1 MEFTRSEFA
10 ASLEKARARFAEL
23 VKVNDIAV
31 GSIGAV
37 RSFQD
42 GASGL
47 LAIKT
52 YDVSRTTHRL
62 TNQRAQAEV
71 KVAQQLQHPLAPDYQ
86 ACVQTTDGMLHLI
99 MRTQPGYE
107 NLFELVHRAHGLDE
121 ALVQHI
127 VAQLVCLLHHLHARL
142 HLVYVDL
149 KPENILLQPDGRTIM
164 LVDYDLCRYLVD
176 PQQQVFPAGPPRL
189 PALTPPPT
197 PLPSSALGPA
207 ASQPCPAMPAQ
218 GHSGTATRT
227 LSSQGL
233 AQAVERAEEQAKG
246 GEKGAQ
252 GAIAAVHESPGLAP
266 AVASQHQPPHHHHH
280 HQAGGG
286 QQGGHSHSHAP
297 SQPLEHHVPCHS
309 SIQQQPVAVGLAALC
324 LQPAPDTSHSPCWLA
339 SGAGPA
345 EVAGLA
351 LKAAHGSGSAAQQ
364 GQQGLGPGQVLGQGQ
379 EKQGP
384 VGQGQALPHSN
395 GCLAQPLTANGGS
408 MHAPVPSGVAAQHQH
423 NGHVTHSNGA
433 APSNSTAA
441 SEGTPSSNGTAA
453 SNGIPSQPCQER
465 PRPTPAAA
473 GAAAEESTGVG
484 DQGHECSQA
493 CGTLSNSNMTAG
505 PACPTAAVPPSSPDP
520 PQELIA
526 AHQQGQVLLP
536 SALSSEAQP
545 AIAATKPTALAG
557 VGPGAAAP
565 SGPPATGSGLAGG
578 DSSAAASDGGGDAGE
593 AAGAGGQPGA
603 AAGAGGEASAAAAA
617 SAGPPSGGGGG
628 GGCPA
633 AGQANGVE
641 GGAGMKRSTTVA
653 VFDSQSCVLPGI
665 DTTGTKQP
673 HFWGTLEYIAP
684 EVIEKG
690 AAAHG
695 CASDWWALGVLT
707 YELLYAR
714 SPFVGATQERTMYN
728 ITMRA
733 VDFPAS
739 LRVSAKAKSF
749 VRSLLRQRVEYRL
762 GSRQGVAELMAH
774 PWFENVQWPS
784 VPGFDASCTP
794 IP

>member
-1 MEFTRSEFA
+1 
-10 ASLEKARARFAEL
+10 
-23 VKVNDIAV
+23 
-31 GSIGAV
+31 
-37 RSFQD
+37 
-42 GASGL
+42 
-47 LAIKT
+47 
-52 YDVSRTTHRL
+52 
-62 TNQRAQAEV
+62 
-71 KVAQQLQHPLAPDYQ
+71 
-86 ACVQTTDGMLHLI
+86 
-99 MRTQPGYE
+99 
-107 NLFELVHRAHGLDE
+107 
-121 ALVQHI
+121 
-127 VAQLVCLLHHLHARL
+127 
-142 HLVYVDL
+142 
-149 KPENILLQPDGRTIM
+149 
-164 LVDYDLCRYLVD
+164 
-176 PQQQVFPAGPPRL
+176 
-189 PALTPPPT
+189 
-197 PLPSSALGPA
+197 
-207 ASQPCPAMPAQ
+207 MPAQ

-233 AQAVERAEEQAKG
+233 AQAVEGAEEQAKG
-246 GEKGAQ
+246 AEKGAQ
-252 GAIAAVHESPGLAP
+252 GAVAAVHEPPGLAP
-266 AVASQHQPPHHHHH
+266 VVAAQHQPPHHHHH
-280 HQAGGG
+280 QRGGG
-286 QQGGHSHSHAP
+286 QQGGHSHSHSP
-297 SQPLEHHVPCHS
+297 SQPLEHHVPPHS
-309 SIQQQPVAVGLAALC
+309 SSQQQPVVVGLAALC

-339 SGAGPA
+339 AAAGPA

-364 GQQGLGPGQVLGQGQ
+364 GQQGLGPAQALGQGQ
-379 EKQGP
+379 EGQGP

-395 GCLAQPLTANGGS
+395 GSLPQPPAANGGS
-408 MHAPVPSGVAAQHQH
+408 IHAPVPLGVAAQHQH

-433 APSNSTAA
+433 APSSTAA
-441 SEGTPSSNGTAA
+441 SEETPSSNGTAA
-453 SNGIPSQPCQER
+453 SNGVPSQPCQER
-465 PRPTPAAA
+465 PRPTAAAAAA
-473 GAAAEESTGVG
+473 GAAAEESIGAG
-484 DQGHECSQA
+484 GPGHECSQA
-493 CGTLSNSNMTAG
+493 CETLSNSNMTAG

-520 PQELIA
+520 PQELVA
-526 AHQQGQVLLP
+526 AHQQGQAVLP
-536 SALSSEAQP
+536 SAVSSEAQP

-557 VGPGAAAP
+557 VSLGAPP
-565 SGPPATGSGLAGG
+565 SGPPATGSGQAGG
-578 DSSAAASDGGGDAGE
+578 GSSAAASDAGDPGE

-603 AAGAGGEASAAAAA
+603 AAGAGGEARAAAAA
-617 SAGPPSGGGGG
+617 GAGALAGSGGG
-628 GGCPA
+628 GGCPV
-633 AGQANGVE
+633 AGQGNGVE